1 MTNHQA
7 LLQKINLP
15 NSQPHGLL
23 LCYPKQSNLLPK
35 KTNLSN
41 ETNQSYYLITFITK
55 NLSMMYPKSNSYLPS
70 KCLRL
75 TPLLSFDA
83 AKVRRFSHI
92 RNIFLLVFYKYTY
105 YIDTNQGLCA
115 NTPRF
120 PRYFRIK
127 WS

>member
-23 LCYPKQSNLLPK
+23 LCHPKQSNLLPK

-55 NLSMMYPKSNSYLPS
+55 NLSMMYPKS
-70 KCLRL
+70 K
-75 TPLLSFDA
+75 
-83 AKVRRFSHI
+83 
-92 RNIFLLVFYKYTY
+92 FLFTFNV
-105 YIDTNQGLCA
+105 ID
-115 NTPRF
+115 
-120 PRYFRIK
+120 
-127 WS
+127 

>member
-7 LLQKINLP
+7 LLHKINLP

-70 KCLRL
+70 
-75 TPLLSFDA
+75 
-83 AKVRRFSHI
+83 
-92 RNIFLLVFYKYTY
+92 
-105 YIDTNQGLCA
+105 
-115 NTPRF
+115 
-120 PRYFRIK
+120 
-127 WS
+127 